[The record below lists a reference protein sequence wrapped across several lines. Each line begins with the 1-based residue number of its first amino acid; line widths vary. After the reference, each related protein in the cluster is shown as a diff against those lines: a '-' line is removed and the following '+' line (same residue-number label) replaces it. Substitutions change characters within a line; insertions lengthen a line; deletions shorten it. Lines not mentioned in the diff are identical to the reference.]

1 MKITFIAHASI
12 LVETQGI
19 AILSDPWWQGP
30 CFGAQWW
37 LHPAA
42 HLEPLEA
49 RAPDFIYIS
58 HGHSDHLHHATLRR
72 LPKTAKVLVSDAL
85 DIAGPIAELGFDVIP
100 LSAKAPV
107 EIAPGVTIE
116 ITPTMGGDTY
126 MVIDDG
132 DEICFNFNDAVH
144 ATPDDYQERCIA
156 DLLSRYRAPDY
167 LFCGY
172 GTASHF
178 PNCYIVPSMDATAT
192 AVKRQAY
199 FNRVW
204 AHIAAAT
211 KARFAF
217 PFAADLVFFDDALMW
232 ANEPIHNGGR
242 PTDVFITA
250 NPKSDTQAIDLAP
263 GFCIESGKI
272 VSEILFKPIS
282 SEALRLERAR
292 DVKAANQF
300 SCPDRGQMEE
310 LARLVQRNVD
320 ICIEFLRERRRNY
333 RFLLT
338 LKGAEAAIEVAKDG
352 DALSV
357 EVVDAPFDEGRYD
370 IIFTTRFS
378 YLRRALTTQY
388 GHEGIFVGSGGIF
401 TYRDRATADQNLH
414 RELWVLLQNVKDAP
428 ASRYGDQPK
437 WLFDLKTGIK
447 ALLGHNPST
456 LYDLGSWIVYKD

>member
-12 LVETQGI
+12 LVETQGVT
-19 AILSDPWWQGP
+19 ILSGPWWQGP

-37 LHPAA
+37 LHPNA
-42 HLEPLEA
+42 HLEPINA

-85 DIAGPIAELGFDVIP
+85 DIAGPITDLGFDVIP
-100 LSAKAPV
+100 VSAKVPV
-107 EIAPGVTIE
+107 EIAPGVKIE
-116 ITPTMGGDTY
+116 ITPTMGGDTF

-132 DEICFNFNDAVH
+132 KEVCFNFNDAVH

-156 DLLSRYRAPDY
+156 DLLSRYRGPDY

-178 PNCYIVPSMDATAT
+178 PNCYSVPGMDATAT
-192 AVKRQAY
+192 AIKRQAY

-204 AHIAAAT
+204 ARIAAAT

-217 PFAADLVFFDDALMW
+217 PFAADLAFFDEDLMW
-232 ANEPIHNGGR
+232 ANEPVHNAGR
-242 PTDVFITA
+242 PTDVFNKT
-250 NPKSDTQAIDLAP
+250 NPDGETQAIDLAP
-263 GFCIESGKI
+263 GFCIDRGKI
-272 VSEILFKPIS
+272 VREVLFEPIS
-282 SEALRLERAR
+282 NEALRVERPR
-292 DVKAANQF
+292 DIKAANQF
-300 SCPDRGQMEE
+300 SHADRGQMEE
-310 LARLVQRNVD
+310 LAGLVKRNVD
-320 ICIEFLRERRRNY
+320 ICIDFLRERRRDY

-338 LKGAEAAIEVAKDG
+338 LKGAKAAIEIEKIG
-352 DALSV
+352 NEFSV
-357 EVVDAPFDEGRYD
+357 IVVDAPFDEARYD
-370 IIFTTRFS
+370 IVFSTRFS

-401 TYRDRATADQNLH
+401 AYRDRATADQNLH
-414 RELWVLLQNVKDAP
+414 QELWVLLQDVKDAP

-437 WLFDLKTGIK
+437 WLFDLKTCIK
-447 ALLGHNPST
+447 SLLGHKPST
-456 LYDLGSWIVYKD
+456 LYDLASWIVYKD